1 MVTIEQKLSLFS
13 KLLQQDIKTEIGEKI
28 EGMEKEYDE
37 IMSEHKRKVD
47 KMADDIVE
55 NARKKGEIKRLELIS
70 KAKMQTKKE
79 SMVAK
84 EKYIGVFIEHLKERI
99 ASFKSTPK
107 YKDYLKHIISTL
119 DNLKSYETDFIVH
132 MTKEDN
138 EMYGEY
144 VLDTIVQG
152 GISKDRLRLAVKDE
166 SMIGGIILDSPE
178 KNLRIDLSISTV
190 IEDHKD
196 EIVEGL
202 FNAIGEVG
210 GLDE

>member
-28 EGMEKEYDE
+28 EGMEKEYDVV
-37 IMSEHKRKVD
+37 MLDHKRKVD
-47 KMADDIVE
+47 NDANDIIE
-55 NARKKGEIKRLELIS
+55 HARKKGEIKRLELIS

-79 SMVAK
+79 SMIAK

-99 ASFKSTPK
+99 EVFKDTDQ
-107 YKDYLKHIISTL
+107 YKAYLSHSIKTL
-119 DNLKSYETDFIVH
+119 DRLKSYETDFIVY
-132 MTKEDN
+132 MTESDKDK
-138 EMYGEY
+138 YGEY
-144 VLDTIVQG
+144 VLEQITQG
-152 GISKDRLRLAVKDE
+152 GISRDRLSVEVKEE

-178 KNLRIDLSISTV
+178 KNLRIDLSINAV

-196 EIVEGL
+196 EIVEEI

>member
-47 KMADDIVE
+47 KTADDIIE
-55 NARKKGEIKRLELIS
+55 HARKKGEMKRLELIS

-99 ASFKSTPK
+99 ASFKKTSE
-107 YKDYLKHIISTL
+107 YKDYLKHMTGTL
-119 DNLKSYETDFIVH
+119 ENLDSYKTDFIVY
-132 MTKEDN
+132 MTEDDK

-144 VLDTIVQG
+144 VLDIIVQG
-152 GISKDRLRLAVKDE
+152 GVSKEKLRLGIKDE
-166 SMIGGIILDSPE
+166 NMIGGIILDSPE

-196 EIVEGL
+196 EIVEGI

>member
-47 KMADDIVE
+47 KKADDIIE
-55 NARKKGEIKRLELIS
+55 HARKKGEMKRLELIS

-99 ASFKSTPK
+99 TSFKKTSE
-107 YKDYLKHIISTL
+107 YKDYLRHMIGTL
-119 DNLKSYETDFIVH
+119 ENLDSYKTDFIVY
-132 MTKEDN
+132 MTEDDK

-144 VLDTIVQG
+144 VLDIIAQG
-152 GISKDRLRLAVKDE
+152 GISKDKLRLGIKE
-166 SMIGGIILDSPE
+166 ENMIGGIILDSPE

-196 EIVEGL
+196 EIVEGI